1 MLSVRQELIEVLKE
15 QTGLEVYFNMPPV
28 NVNVS
33 MPLLIL
39 EEVDNTDHY
48 YNYYEDTDREYE
60 IANVSY
66 EISIYSVDL
75 INVFV
80 FQDAVDKVMK
90 RLGFK
95 KVWTSGDSHVEP
107 LYCKSMRYSA
117 KIELKENNYHIYK

>member
-28 NVNVS
+28 SVNIS

-39 EEVDNTDHY
+39 EEVDNTDYY

-66 EISIYSVDL
+66 EVSIYAVNPQDL
-75 INVFV
+75 FIFMPII
-80 FQDAVDKVMK
+80 DKVMK

-95 KVWTSGDSHVEP
+95 KTYTSNDGHVEP